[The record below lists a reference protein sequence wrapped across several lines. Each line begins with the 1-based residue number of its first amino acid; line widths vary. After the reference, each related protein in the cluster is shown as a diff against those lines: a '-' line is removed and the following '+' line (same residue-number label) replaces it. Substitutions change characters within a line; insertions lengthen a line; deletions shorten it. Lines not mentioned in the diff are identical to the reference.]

1 MNQPT
6 QHAGKTRLGS
16 LAAAA
21 ALVVAAAFCKGREVP
36 DGQCS
41 FNSDCES
48 GFVCAGRYCRRQC
61 QCPMGV
67 AQSVCDSDCRAV
79 GVSFTCRRADDG
91 VNFACYAPSD
101 PYRCIYHSE
110 CSIERRQICARD
122 GFCRSQCARDYDCE
136 VLTGSRSS
144 MCIAESDGGDAGGTC
159 NFRFD
164 DAGADDAADDAA
176 GDAAGDAGDA
186 AGDAGDAGDAAGG

>member
-1 MNQPT
+1 MKQNI
-6 QHAGKTRLGS
+6 QHAGMTRFGS
-16 LAAAA
+16 VAAVA

-61 QCPMGV
+61 QCPAGV
-67 AQSVCDSDCRAV
+67 PQATCDSDCRSA
-79 GVSFTCRRADDG
+79 GQGYSCRRADDG
-91 VNFACYAPSD
+91 VNFACYAPNE

-122 GFCRSQCARDYDCE
+122 GFCRSQCITDYDCFVSTLNPTSHCVIE
-136 VLTGSRSS
+136 
-144 MCIAESDGGDAGGTC
+144 GDSAAGGTC
-159 NFRFD
+159 DFRVTD
-164 DAGADDAADDAA
+164 GGADDAATDASSDTSTDAPSDAA
-176 GDAAGDAGDA
+176 SGSDVPAG
-186 AGDAGDAGDAAGG
+186 

>member
-1 MNQPT
+1 MKQNI
-6 QHAGKTRLGS
+6 QHAGMTRFGS
-16 LAAAA
+16 VAAVA

-61 QCPMGV
+61 QCPAGV
-67 AQSVCDSDCRAV
+67 PQATCDSDCRSA
-79 GVSFTCRRADDG
+79 GQGYSCRRADDG
-91 VNFACYAPSD
+91 VNFACYAPNE

-122 GFCRSQCARDYDCE
+122 GFCRSQCVTAYDCE

-144 MCIAESDGGDAGGTC
+144 MCVPEGDAGGTC
-159 NFRFD
+159 SFRLD
-164 DAGADDAADDAA
+164 DAGADDAA

-186 AGDAGDAGDAAGG
+186 GDAGADASGG

>member
-1 MNQPT
+1 MRHFVKQNT
-6 QHAGKTRLGS
+6 QHAGMTRFGS
-16 LAAAA
+16 VAAVA

-61 QCPMGV
+61 QCPTGV
-67 AQSVCDSDCRAV
+67 AQATCDSDCRAA
-79 GVSFTCRRADDG
+79 GAGYSCRRADDG
-91 VNFACYAPSD
+91 VAFACYAPTD

-122 GFCRSQCARDYDCE
+122 GFCRSQCQTPYDCE

-144 MCIAESDGGDAGGTC
+144 TCVAESDGGDAGGTC
-159 NFRFD
+159 SFRLD
-164 DAGADDAADDAA
+164 DAGADDDAGDASDAAA
-176 GDAAGDAGDA
+176 GDAATGDA
-186 AGDAGDAGDAAGG
+186 AADASGG